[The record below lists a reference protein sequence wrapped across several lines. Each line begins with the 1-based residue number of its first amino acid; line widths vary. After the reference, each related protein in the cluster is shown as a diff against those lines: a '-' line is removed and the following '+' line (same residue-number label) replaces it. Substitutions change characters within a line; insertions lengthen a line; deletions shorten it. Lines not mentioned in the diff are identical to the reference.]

1 MRALMKFDVA
11 GKVPAGATINSV
23 SLTGWVSLTYPD
35 TPGTLNVQLHKVLA
49 DWGAGTLSNGTG
61 RMPGIPW
68 DRATAGDATW
78 LQSFYDSNTALNK
91 WATPGGDFSATTS
104 AVTGFGA
111 DGTSGTWSSN
121 AQLVADVQ
129 GWLNNPAANF
139 GWLLK
144 SDEIQDIGIYID
156 SAEATNAA
164 HRPTLTIDYTAAAPS
179 LAIAATD
186 AVKAEGNSGS
196 TAFTFTVTRSGD
208 TSGTS
213 SVNYAVTG
221 SGASA
226 ASAADFAGSAFPSG
240 SVTFN
245 ANETSKVVTVNVNGD
260 TTVELDEG
268 FTVTLASPV
277 GATVATATAT
287 GTINNDDGAV
297 SGITLTDGVL
307 HVNGTSG
314 SDRVSVELRS
324 RGQIWIVASFT
335 GSRSDGDDDDDNRNS
350 RPSGV
355 GFSLDSVKR
364 IEMRLSDGNDIVA
377 VSNSIKVPLLI
388 DGGNGNDILR
398 GGSGDDILLGGAGND
413 KLSGAGGRN
422 ILVGGDGND
431 ELDGGYDRSI
441 LIGGNG
447 LDRLKG
453 SAKDD
458 ILIGGRS
465 AYDANEV
472 ALMSILSEWTSTR
485 PLATRISNLSTGVG
499 AGNSYR
505 LKLGDTVFDDGV
517 RDTLYGGAGSDW
529 FLAFGTDKISDRG
542 WKDR

>member
-1 MRALMKFDVA
+1 MTLASPV
-11 GKVPAGATINSV
+11 GATV
-23 SLTGWVSLTYPD
+23 
-35 TPGTLNVQLHKVLA
+35 
-49 DWGAGTLSNGTG
+49 
-61 RMPGIPW
+61 
-68 DRATAGDATW
+68 ATATATGTINN
-78 LQSFYDSNTALNK
+78 DDTA
-91 WATPGGDFSATTS
+91 
-104 AVTGFGA
+104 V
-111 DGTSGTWSSN
+111 
-121 AQLVADVQ
+121 
-129 GWLNNPAANF
+129 
-139 GWLLK
+139 
-144 SDEIQDIGIYID
+144 
-156 SAEATNAA
+156 
-164 HRPTLTIDYTAAAPS
+164 APS

-186 AVKAEGNSGS
+186 AVKSEGNSGS

-221 SGASA
+221 SGGNA

-245 ANETSKVVTVNVNGD
+245 ANETSKVVTINVNGD

-297 SGITLTDGVL
+297 SGITLTNGVL
-307 HVNGTSG
+307 QVNGTSG

-335 GSRSDGDDDDDNRNS
+335 GSRGDGDDDDDDNRNS

-377 VSNSIKVPLLI
+377 VSASVKVPMLI

-398 GGSGDDILLGGAGND
+398 GGGGDDILLGGAGND

-422 ILVGGDGND
+422 ILSGGDGND

-447 LDRLKG
+447 LDRLRG

-465 AYDANEV
+465 AYDANEE
-472 ALMSILSEWTSTR
+472 ALMAILSEWTSAR
-485 PLATRISNLSTGVG
+485 PFATRISNLSTGVG

-505 LKLGDTVFDDGV
+505 LKLGETVFDDGV
-517 RDTLYGGAGSDW
+517 RDTLYGGVGSDW
-529 FLAFGTDKISDRG
+529 FLAFGTDKLSDRG
-542 WKDR
+542 RQDR